1 MLQDEDQ
8 YGAAA
13 MTFSLGA
20 VNAAIVILFVYL
32 CYCALRDATMEDEMP
47 RRREQLTALLAPA
60 KLSKKLL
67 QSIVMSVMI
76 RYSKTADQEAEL
88 KTLLDNG
95 DEVKSVDDDKSECDA
110 EHMVVIDKDPTQ
122 DASIIPNNSIGIDM
136 AVFGTENKFDDDTH
150 NLAGIVTS
158 HLDIDE
164 YLVMFDRYDFDKS
177 GTINSTEE
185 LQQLS
190 TNVVY
195 VLTRKQV
202 IENQVDDD
210 CAGLIEAA
218 HLGPNGMS
226 PREFLH
232 WFRDNVQPRLIFL

>member
-32 CYCALRDATMEDEMP
+32 CYCALRDATMVDEMP

-67 QSIVMSVMI
+67 QLFVRRV
-76 RYSKTADQEAEL
+76 ADQEAEL
-88 KTLLDNG
+88 KTLLDNE

-226 PREFLH
+226 PREFLQ